1 MKTTTVPVMTAEID
15 ELKQKMRSSL
25 RNERVEKVKR
35 PGPSFH
41 RPGTVNFN
49 PYQHDFYGGHF
60 LEKYLL
66 KGWLPEAPPIGRGTK
81 VTAFGSCFAVNIT
94 KHLAKIGFNTS
105 KERDPDIYISHLG
118 DGMVNV
124 QALCGQFEWALENKL
139 PAENLWHGYDTTE
152 YGFDEE
158 TRLRTRAVFL
168 DTEFFIVTLGLS
180 EVWYD
185 EPTGGVFWRAVP
197 AKKFDPSRHK
207 FRVNSF
213 AETKAQIETM
223 YRLIRQHVPGAKV
236 LFTLSPIPL
245 GATFRPVSCLTA
257 NSVSKAI
264 LRAALDE
271 FMRENSADLNT
282 QLFYFPSYEFVNE
295 CFPARFKTDNRH
307 PHEAVI
313 QTIMRTFEAA
323 FCDTAFAI
331 TDAEKMFAEVREF
344 SLQVLGTTALEAENG
359 EDRPQRAKEPKPA
372 KLPKPPKPAPPKRS
386 FLRRALSAAKRRLIP
401 K

>member
-1 MKTTTVPVMTAEID
+1 MTAEID
-15 ELKQKMRSSL
+15 ELKQKMRVAL
-25 RNERVEKVKR
+25 RSERVEKVKR

-41 RPGTVNFN
+41 RPGTVNF
-49 PYQHDFYGGHF
+49 
-60 LEKYLL
+60 
-66 KGWLPEAPPIGRGTK
+66 PPIGRGTK

-124 QALCGQFEWALENKL
+124 QALAGQFEWALENKQ
-139 PAENLWHGYDTTE
+139 PAENLWHGFDTTE

-168 DTEFFIVTLGLS
+168 DTEFFIITLGLS

-213 AETKAQIETM
+213 AESKAQIETM
-223 YRLIRQHVPGAKV
+223 YRLIRKHVPDAKV

-245 GATFRPVSCLTA
+245 GATFRPVSCVTA

-271 FMRENSADLNT
+271 FVRENEADLNT
-282 QLFYFPSYEFVNE
+282 LLFYFPSYEFVNE
-295 CFPARFKTDNRH
+295 CFPARFRTDNRH
-307 PHEAVI
+307 PHDAVL
-313 QTIMRTFEAA
+313 QTIMRTFEAT
-323 FCDTAFAI
+323 FCDTEFSLA
-331 TDAEKMFAEVREF
+331 DAEKMFAEVRAF
-344 SLQVLGTTALEAENG
+344 SLQMLGATATEAETG
-359 EDRPQRAKEPKPA
+359 EAQPRHQKAAKEPKLA
-372 KLPKPPKPAPPKRS
+372 KPPKAPPPKRS
-386 FLRRALSAAKRRLIP
+386 LLRRALSAAKRRIILRP
-401 K
+401 R

>member
-1 MKTTTVPVMTAEID
+1 MTAEID
-15 ELKQKMRSSL
+15 ELKQKMRVAL
-25 RNERVEKVKR
+25 RSERVEKVKR

-49 PYQHDFYGGHF
+49 PYQYDFYGGQF

-66 KGWLPEAPPIGRGTK
+66 KGWTPASPPIGRGTK

-124 QALCGQFEWALENKL
+124 QALAGQFEWALENKQ
-139 PAENLWHGYDTTE
+139 PAENLWHGFDTTE

-168 DTEFFIVTLGLS
+168 DTEFFIITLGLS

-213 AETKAQIETM
+213 AESKAQIETM
-223 YRLIRQHVPGAKV
+223 YRLIRKHVPDAKV

-245 GATFRPVSCLTA
+245 GATFRPVSCVTA

-271 FMRENSADLNT
+271 FVRENEADLNT
-282 QLFYFPSYEFVNE
+282 LLFYFPSYEFVNE
-295 CFPARFKTDNRH
+295 CFPARFRTDNRH
-307 PHEAVI
+307 PHDAVL
-313 QTIMRTFEAA
+313 QTIMRTFEAT
-323 FCDTAFAI
+323 FCDTEFSLA
-331 TDAEKMFAEVREF
+331 DAEKMFAEVRAF
-344 SLQVLGTTALEAENG
+344 SLQMLGATATEAETG
-359 EDRPQRAKEPKPA
+359 EAQPRHQKAAKEPKLA
-372 KLPKPPKPAPPKRS
+372 KPPKAPPPKRS
-386 FLRRALSAAKRRLIP
+386 LLRRALSAAKRRIILRP
-401 K
+401 R